1 MGLRQELPGQKGD
14 RGGDLESRWKRVGR
28 PNRDPLSTG
37 LCSSGRWGPHP
48 AVVLCGCAAVRL
60 RSTAGG
66 IGAAGDAF
74 SGRGSTAVF
83 EGFARGSEEAGAAEG
98 RDWATGLGSKGPGRG
113 KWGGA

>member
-48 AVVLCGCAAVRL
+48 AVVLCAGRL

-66 IGAAGDAF
+66 IGATGDAF
-74 SGRGSTAVF
+74 SGRGATAVF